1 MSIETS
7 LLNLRKFVIPEFIF
21 GIGARHRAGI
31 YARNFNAKRCLIVS
45 DSGVIAAG
53 WLNDLLDDLGE
64 FGINS
69 VLFSDLTPNPKDHEI
84 MAGAEVYRSSHCD
97 VIIALGGGS
106 VIDCAKG
113 IGVIVANGGHILD
126 YAGVDTIPLPG
137 PPLICI
143 PTTAGTA
150 ADISQFAII
159 TAVSQRT
166 KIAIISKAV
175 VPDISLIDPETTLTL
190 PPELTAFTGLDALTH
205 AIEAF
210 VSTASSPISDVHALA
225 AIPAI
230 KANLLTAVA
239 NPSDLAAREKMMLSS
254 LQAGMAFSNASLGV
268 THAMAHSLGGYL
280 DLPHGECNAILLQS
294 GIDFNFHNSEE
305 RYQKIGEALGLNM
318 KKGSSNQKLLRIQDD
333 IQALSNSAGI
343 QVGLNSRGI
352 TRGTVPDL
360 AEHAARDVCIYTNP
374 RRATKSDLKILYEEA
389 L

>member
-1 MSIETS
+1 LPDATPS
-7 LLNLRKFVIPEFIF
+7 LELRKFVVPEFIF
-21 GIGARHRAGI
+21 GIGARHWVGT

-53 WLNDLLDDLGE
+53 WLKDLQNDLDE
-64 FGINS
+64 CGIHS
-69 VLFSDLTPNPKDHEI
+69 VLYSDLTPNPKDHEI
-84 MAGAEVYRSSHCD
+84 MAGAEVYRSAHCD

-126 YAGVDTIPLPG
+126 YEGVDTIPLPG

-143 PTTAGTA
+143 PTTAGTS

-159 TAVSQRT
+159 TAVEQRT

-190 PPELTAFTGLDALTH
+190 PPELTAYTGLDALTH

-225 AIPAI
+225 AIPTI
-230 KANLLTAVA
+230 KANLLNAIA
-239 NPSDLAAREKMMLSS
+239 NPNDLAAREKMMLSS

-280 DLPHGECNAILLQS
+280 DLPHGECNAILLLN
-294 GIDFNFHNSEE
+294 GIDFNFHSSEE

-318 KKGSSNQKLLRIQDD
+318 KKGSTNQKLLRIQDD
-333 IQALSNSAGI
+333 IAALSKAAGI
-343 QVGLNSRGI
+343 QAGLQERGI

-374 RRATKSDLKILYEEA
+374 RRATESDLKVLYEEA

>member
-97 VIIALGGGS
+97 VIVALGGGS

-175 VPDISLIDPETTLTL
+175 VPDISLIDPETTLSL

-280 DLPHGECNAILLQS
+280 DLPHGECNAILPQS